1 MKNQNDIPL
10 MSPKVDF
17 VFKRI
22 FGNPEMPEIL
32 ISFLNAV
39 FDCSGNDKIVT
50 VSIQNPNID
59 KKCINDKYSILD
71 VRAKANDNTIVD
83 IEIQIAN
90 NSDMVKRTVY
100 YLSKL
105 IEEQIF
111 EGDDYTKLIKSV
123 TINIVNFVVVQ
134 NDRVHNSFMFKEID
148 TNEILTDVAQIHFL
162 ELPKLNKNG
171 KIGNELLKDWLLFIE
186 NPEGKEVSMIAE
198 KIPEINMAAEQLKVL
213 SHDSQARIEYEQRQ
227 KSLHEKVSSLNFAR
241 KEGEKKSLL
250 RQMKRK
256 FNIGQSEE
264 NIIVLCVDNDLIEQ
278 ALDMI
283 IDNAE
288 KDEILNLFRH

>member
-1 MKNQNDIPL
+1 
-10 MSPKVDF
+10 
-17 VFKRI
+17 
-22 FGNPEMPEIL
+22 
-32 ISFLNAV
+32 
-39 FDCSGNDKIVT
+39 
-50 VSIQNPNID
+50 
-59 KKCINDKYSILD
+59 
-71 VRAKANDNTIVD
+71 
-83 IEIQIAN
+83 
-90 NSDMVKRTVY
+90 MVKRTVY